1 MTTKKIDVI
10 KAWKDPNYRNS
21 LSVEE
26 LASLPENPVGTAL
39 DEADMATLTGGKP
52 PVSAAT
58 SCTSGWLCTV
68 SGETGGGCCNPFTS
82 H

>member
-10 KAWKDPNYRNS
+10 KAWKDPNYRKS
-21 LSVEE
+21 LSAEE
-26 LASLPENPVGTAL
+26 LAMLPESPVGTAL
-39 DEADMATLTGGKP
+39 DETDMAMLHGGLP
-52 PVSAAT
+52 PTSNPT
-58 SCTSGWLCTV
+58 SCTSGWLCTI